1 MVIPVKIVLKL
12 LEKLFKSYVVFL
24 MFLIS
29 SKFKAF
35 PFSNNLLLAKL
46 TQDQLN
52 KGHSTC
58 R

>member
-12 LEKLFKSYVVFL
+12 LEKLFKSYIVFL
-24 MFLIS
+24 TFLVS
-29 SKFKAF
+29 SKLKAF

-46 TQDQLN
+46 TRDQLN